1 MYIFLHHCPLF
12 TSDLND
18 HLFDVQ
24 SELNPVAAN
33 WRNIGIA
40 LRLKVDVL
48 ENIDTKFKGDPDVC
62 LSHMVT
68 EWLKKNYNWEKFGE
82 PTWQRLVKAVDHPA
96 GGANTALA
104 SKIASRHKAK
114 GGTVATKAAE
124 RSRSAGEASLRAA
137 VMKLARK
144 CKSESE
150 ANSEITEQGGVLS
163 LLLPGTNCK
172 HSLLYITC
180 DVKFGVISV

>member
-1 MYIFLHHCPLF
+1 M
-12 TSDLND
+12 
-18 HLFDVQ
+18 Q

-33 WRNIGIA
+33 WWNIGIA

-48 ENIDTKFKGDPDVC
+48 ENIDTKFKGDPDMC

-68 EWLKKNYNWEKFGE
+68 EWLKKNYNWKKFGE
-82 PTWQRLVKAVDHPA
+82 PTWQRLVKAVNHPA

-104 SKIASRHKAK
+104 NKIASRHKAK
-114 GGTVATKAAE
+114 GTIKAAE
-124 RSRSAGEASLRAA
+124 RSKSAGEASLRVVA
-137 VMKLARK
+137 MKLARK

-150 ANSEITEQGGVLS
+150 ANSETTEQGGVLS

-172 HSLLYITC
+172 HSLLYITS